1 MTPEI
6 EPVEAGE
13 AEARADALQLLVASR
28 KEVAQGI
35 WLYEL
40 RSLHGD
46 ELPPF
51 EPGAHLLV
59 RTPAGLLRRYSI
71 CSSTSDRSCY
81 QIGVKHEPGGG
92 GGSTS
97 MVEDLREG
105 DILPMSLPVN
115 YFPPDPTAGLSL
127 LIAGGIGI
135 TPILSMARHLRE
147 QGAPF
152 RLVYCARSAE
162 AAAFVD
168 VLAAPDLADRT
179 VIHYDDGDPAR
190 ALDLGAHL
198 AEHPPGAHLYCCGPR
213 ALMQGVRE
221 AAKHWPPGTVHFED
235 FGTSA
240 HPGTVGESRFRVRLA
255 RSGEVL
261 TVEPDESILAALRRH
276 GVEVPFSCEAGT
288 CGSCRTGLLAGV
300 AEHRDFVL
308 QDDEHDSAIMIC
320 VSRALSEEL
329 TLDV

>member
-1 MTPEI
+1 MSAEVKPGDAK
-6 EPVEAGE
+6 EPDE
-13 AEARADALQLLVASR
+13 RADALQLLVVGR

-51 EPGAHLLV
+51 EPGAHLVV

-71 CSSTSDRSCY
+71 CSAVSERFCY
-81 QIGVKHEPGGG
+81 QIGVKHEHGGG
-92 GGSTS
+92 GGSIS
-97 MVEDLREG
+97 MIEDLREG
-105 DILPMSLPVN
+105 DILPVSLPVN
-115 YFPPDPTAGLSL
+115 YFPLDPSAGLSL

-168 VLAAPDLADRT
+168 VLAAPDFADRS
-179 VIHYDDGDPAR
+179 VIHYDAGDPAR
-190 ALDLGAHL
+190 ALDLRAHL
-198 AEHPPGAHLYCCGPR
+198 AEYPPGAHLYCCGPR
-213 ALMQGVRE
+213 PLMQGVRE
-221 AAKHWPPGTVHFED
+221 ATKHWPAGTVHFED

-240 HPGTVGESRFRVRLA
+240 HPGTAGESRFRVRLA
-255 RSGEVL
+255 RTGQVL
-261 TVEPDESILAALRRH
+261 TVEPDESILAAFRRH
-276 GVEVPFSCEAGT
+276 GIEAPFSCEAGT
-288 CGSCRTGLLAGV
+288 CGSCRTGLLAGI